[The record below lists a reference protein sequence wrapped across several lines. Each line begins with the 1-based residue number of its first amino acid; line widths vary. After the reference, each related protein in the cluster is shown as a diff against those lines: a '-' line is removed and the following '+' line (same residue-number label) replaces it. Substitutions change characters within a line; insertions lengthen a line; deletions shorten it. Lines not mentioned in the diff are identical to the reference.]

1 LAANEM
7 VSILKFPSAIKIET
21 FSRGNFE
28 MVEIRLK
35 KDSELDGVRLCDLR
49 SKYHAQVLVCAVQR
63 GEKVYIPSGNFVLR
77 GGDKI
82 GITASPS
89 EITKFMRNLSII
101 QKKTR
106 STMIIGGSR
115 TAYYLAKSLLAAGNE
130 VKIIEL
136 DEQRCI
142 ELVEALPDKAVIL
155 NNDGAQQDFL
165 IELGLRSVDAFVS
178 LTGMDEEN
186 ILLSYFAN
194 TNGVPKVISKVNR
207 EEFVRT
213 AHRMGLECVISP
225 KDIVSDRVVSYAR
238 ALENSRG
245 SKVEA
250 LYKLMDGEAE
260 ALEFKVSGDFSHVD
274 TPLKKLSLKP
284 DTLIAGIIRDRKP
297 IIPSGDDTIQ
307 AGDSV
312 VVITSGQI
320 LADLSDIVD

>member
-1 LAANEM
+1 
-7 VSILKFPSAIKIET
+7 
-21 FSRGNFE
+21 
-28 MVEIRLK
+28 
-35 KDSELDGVRLCDLR
+35 
-49 SKYHAQVLVCAVQR
+49 
-63 GEKVYIPSGNFVLR
+63 
-77 GGDKI
+77 
-82 GITASPS
+82 
-89 EITKFMRNLSII
+89 
-101 QKKTR
+101 
-106 STMIIGGSR
+106 MIIGGSR